1 MTNHIEEMMKAAGV
15 CTKEYYLVSGE
26 YWTRNLGGQPTK
38 NKIYELVINV
48 ANAKSAEIKV
58 IEDIR
63 LKDKHSK
70 RFYINAEKMEKYPPF
85 TPAKQLE
92 LIKLICKSRNICE
105 LSIHLVPYG
114 AGEDFWFQKVTYFK
128 EQKCYKDKEP
138 VLVAASKF
146 ENVLAE
152 LTIELIKS
160 NELDKAEVKRILE
173 E

>member
-92 LIKLICKSRNICE
+92 LIKLLVDMCKDIK
-105 LSIHLVPYG
+105 I
-114 AGEDFWFQKVTYFK
+114 
-128 EQKCYKDKEP
+128 
-138 VLVAASKF
+138 SKF
-146 ENVLAE
+146 QDTYSIGAFEDWGDYIHNSGE
-152 LTIELIKS
+152 LKDFTEAIAQITCTLIRF

-173 E
+173 DE

>member
-70 RFYINAEKMEKYPPF
+70 RFYINAEKNGKIPTLHPRK
-85 TPAKQLE
+85 A
-92 LIKLICKSRNICE
+92 
-105 LSIHLVPYG
+105 
-114 AGEDFWFQKVTYFK
+114 AGVD
-128 EQKCYKDKEP
+128 
-138 VLVAASKF
+138 
-146 ENVLAE
+146 
-152 LTIELIKS
+152 
-160 NELDKAEVKRILE
+160 
-173 E
+173 

>member
-92 LIKLICKSRNICE
+92 LIKLIADFHCFKDLNGFWNMTSVDMGKHQIYSLCCEKSF
-105 LSIHLVPYG
+105 
-114 AGEDFWFQKVTYFK
+114 ED
-128 EQKCYKDKEP
+128 
-138 VLVAASKF
+138 S
-146 ENVLAE
+146 LAE
-152 LTIELIKS
+152 FTTHLIARITI
-160 NELDKAEVKRILE
+160 DKAEVKRILE
-173 E
+173 DD